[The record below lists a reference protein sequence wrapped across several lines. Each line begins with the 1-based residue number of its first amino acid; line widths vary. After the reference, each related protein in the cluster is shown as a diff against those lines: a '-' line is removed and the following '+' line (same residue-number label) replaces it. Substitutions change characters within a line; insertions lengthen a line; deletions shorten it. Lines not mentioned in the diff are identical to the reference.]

1 MARMTRV
8 AVGGIP
14 YHVIN
19 RANGRA
25 EIFSSEQ
32 DYAHFEALLLE
43 GVELTGIKRPRR
55 AILP

>member
-1 MARMTRV
+1 MTRV